1 MRLLAAIAAVGFASP
16 GPYDRAGWKRE
27 KRDRIENAE
36 WTAGAIFEHCA
47 SAFRDPFFEIQT
59 ETGGRRLLPRADHTG
74 RQRNEQGMAV

>member
-1 MRLLAAIAAVGFASP
+1 MTVQGGSGKKEI
-16 GPYDRAGWKRE
+16 D
-27 KRDRIENAE
+27 IENAE

-74 RQRNEQGMAV
+74 RQRNEQGIAV

>member
-36 WTAGAIFEHCA
+36 RTAGAIFEHCA
-47 SAFRDPFFEIQT
+47 SAFGTRF
-59 ETGGRRLLPRADHTG
+59 
-74 RQRNEQGMAV
+74 